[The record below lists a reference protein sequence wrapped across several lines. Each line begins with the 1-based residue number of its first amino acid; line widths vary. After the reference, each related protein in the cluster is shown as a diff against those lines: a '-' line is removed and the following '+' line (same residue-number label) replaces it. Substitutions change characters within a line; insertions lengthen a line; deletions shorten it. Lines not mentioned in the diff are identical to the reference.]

1 MNFLRTGTSSRQNE
15 GGGQKVRTP
24 DPNYMLLLLWVEDE
38 EAAEGGGP
46 PATVE
51 ELHQRQHH
59 KQQEEQQ
66 NHKQQQHD
74 EQQQKQQQQHLQTN
88 NDVQGDTEN
97 NAAAFLVML
106 YLLLISALLII
117 ALIIGTYVVVQYGLV
132 VFVAACTAV
141 FALGIVAT
149 VVAGVITNDVKLTNA
164 QSRIKRWH
172 ITCKDEILSEI
183 DKLRDDYVA
192 YSSCQLL
199 LLTYDEEFDGLPDGG
214 QCFDETLSTNTTTK
228 KKKQS
233 TRIGYRPK
241 SLLFRTIIEFNPFT
255 KSSLKQ
261 RSTVD
266 GNNTKRS
273 SKLSSWGRRKQ
284 STVND
289 FVVADE
295 DETTMTTSN
304 GYDPPNIV

>member
-1 MNFLRTGTSSRQNE
+1 MKVTGKKSGTYRTNSN
-15 GGGQKVRTP
+15 
-24 DPNYMLLLLWVEDE
+24 MWVEE
-38 EAAEGGGP
+38 EAAEGGV
-46 PATVE
+46 ASSS
-51 ELHQRQHH
+51 
-59 KQQEEQQ
+59 EQQ

-74 EQQQKQQQQHLQTN
+74 EQQQKQLQQQQQQHQQYLQTN
-88 NDVQGDTEN
+88 NDVQGDTGN
-97 NAAAFLVML
+97 NTAAFLVML

-117 ALIIGTYVVVQYGLV
+117 ALIIGTYVVVQYGFV

-141 FALGIVAT
+141 FALGIVAI

-164 QSRIKRWH
+164 QSRIKQWH

-192 YSSCQLL
+192 YSSGQLL
-199 LLTYDEEFDGLPDGG
+199 LLTYDEEFDSLPDGG
-214 QCFDETLSTNTTTK
+214 QCFDEISSTNTTT

-255 KSSLKQ
+255 KSSSKQ

-289 FVVADE
+289 SVAADE
-295 DETTMTTSN
+295 EETTMTTSN
-304 GYDPPNIV
+304 GYDPPIIV